1 MKYISTNLKFL
12 RKKRKLTQAQFS
24 DIVGLANTN
33 VPSWESGNSIPS
45 LSILYK
51 YSKEF
56 NISMDVLLDVDLNFS
71 DSEVDNAP
79 IVSRSKNLFM
89 EDPAVYGKEQVVVPG
104 VDYKAV
110 TVPVEGDSM
119 SPVLMH
125 GDYVVGEEVSDVQSV
140 RQNSLCIVCMAGRL
154 EVKYVTRYE
163 AGLRLVS
170 ESDKNKSEL
179 VEWGDIV
186 SVWEVR
192 VRITESIGVVG
203 HPDYLRLVGEVEEL
217 RKSIDNLKNN
227 KDEN

>member
-1 MKYISTNLKFL
+1 MKYLAKNLLFLRTKLKLTQGQVADFVGLKNNNVSSWENGNSLPALKKLFILSKKLEFNIDDILNIDMEINEIASDEISHRSTSTNLL
-12 RKKRKLTQAQFS
+12 
-24 DIVGLANTN
+24 
-33 VPSWESGNSIPS
+33 
-45 LSILYK
+45 
-51 YSKEF
+51 
-56 NISMDVLLDVDLNFS
+56 
-71 DSEVDNAP
+71 
-79 IVSRSKNLFM
+79 M
-89 EDPAVYGKEQVVVPG
+89 EDLADYGKERVFIPG
-104 VDYKAV
+104 IDFEARTLRV
-110 TVPVEGDSM
+110 TGDSM

-125 GDYVVGEEVSDVQSV
+125 GDYVVGEEVSDVRSV
-140 RQNSLCIVCMAGRL
+140 RQNSLCIVCMAGRI

-179 VEWGDIV
+179 VEWGNID

-203 HPDYLRLVGEVEEL
+203 HPDYLRLVGEVEEV

>member
-1 MKYISTNLKFL
+1 LKFL